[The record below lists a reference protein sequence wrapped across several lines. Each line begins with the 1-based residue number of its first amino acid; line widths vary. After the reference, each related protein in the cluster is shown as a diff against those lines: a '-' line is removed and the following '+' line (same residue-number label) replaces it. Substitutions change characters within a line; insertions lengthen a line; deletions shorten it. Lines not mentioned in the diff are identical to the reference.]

1 MIEVEKIRRDFP
13 ILSSGIIYMDN
24 AASSLTPEPV
34 LQKMLEFYREY
45 RGNVERGVHRL
56 SVKATAEVEEAREK
70 IRKFLNAAEP
80 AEIIFT
86 KNATEALN
94 IVASGMKW
102 EKGQKIVTTLLE
114 HHSNFIIWQRVA
126 KRFGVE
132 IEIIPPNRDG
142 CLDVESFE
150 RAIDEKTRLVAVA
163 HVSNV
168 LGTIA
173 PVKEI
178 AEIAH
183 ERGAEIVVDGA
194 QSVPH
199 LPVNVN
205 DLDCDYLAFSGHKM
219 LGPTGIGVLYGRR
232 ELLAKLEPPIIGGGT
247 IEDVGVESYSLSP
260 SPAGFEAGTPP
271 IAEAIGLGT
280 AVDYLKN
287 IGMEE
292 IAGHERELTALTLK
306 EISEIP
312 AVEIYGPETPQ
323 KKCGII
329 AFNIKGMQP
338 HDVASILDNS
348 AKIMVRS
355 GHHCAMP
362 LHKEFLKRPEGS
374 VRASFYLYNTRK
386 EVEKLASVLRE
397 IAGAFA

>member
-70 IRKFLNAAEP
+70 IRKFLNATEP

-306 EISEIP
+306 EIGEIP

-338 HDVASILDNS
+338 HDIASILDNS

-362 LHKEFLKRPEGS
+362 LHKEFL
-374 VRASFYLYNTRK
+374 
-386 EVEKLASVLRE
+386 
-397 IAGAFA
+397 